1 VPRTLPPRYGSN
13 VTRLILT
20 LLLLTLSGWSATAAA
35 QIVPP
40 PLAAPV
46 VALPSPVSPAAPPL
60 PGAQSDSQALL
71 QDGAEYA
78 RQYDVSIEEAIRRL
92 RAQAASVP
100 ATDALAERFRAR
112 LAGIA
117 IEHRPAYRI
126 VVTLTGAAPVAP
138 EWIDAGG
145 MLVPVVFRTGA
156 KATRE
161 QIVWAMT
168 NHQAAIRAA
177 LPSPPS
183 MGLDPRTGELVV
195 TIGNAEPAERAAI
208 RRRIAAIA
216 GVPVRIRLIEQRDA
230 DFAPEG
236 GSRVD
241 GLNPG
246 DTRRYLC
253 TTGFNVTD
261 GARFGVSTA
270 AHCPDELRYREP
282 GGAIVPLL
290 FLGQWGWGYQDVQI
304 NLSAAPL
311 SALFFVDAARTIDRP
326 VTTQV
331 GRGSTRSGDFVC
343 HRGERTGYSCALVEL
358 TDFAPA
364 GDLCGGA
371 CLPNWVTVAGPTC
384 MGGDSGAPV
393 FSGTAAF
400 GILKGG
406 SYRRDGSCAFYFY
419 MSVDYLPV
427 GWSLVG
433 VASGGGDAGAHPL
446 SER

>member
-1 VPRTLPPRYGSN
+1 M
-13 VTRLILT
+13 
-20 LLLLTLSGWSATAAA
+20 SGWSATATA

-46 VALPSPVSPAAPPL
+46 VALPASAPPAPPPL
-60 PGAQSDSQALL
+60 PGAQTESRALL

-78 RQYDVSIEEAIRRL
+78 RQYDVPIEEAIRRL

-100 ATDALAERFRAR
+100 ATDALAERYRDR

-117 IEHRPAYRI
+117 IEHRPTYRI
-126 VVTLTGAAPVAP
+126 VVTLTGGAPVPP
-138 EWIDAGG
+138 ERIAAGG
-145 MLVPVVFRTGA
+145 MVVPVVFRTGA
-156 KATRE
+156 RATRE
-161 QIVWAMT
+161 QVVWAMT
-168 NHQAAIRAA
+168 NHQAEIRAA
-177 LPSPPS
+177 LPAPPS
-183 MGLDPRTGELVV
+183 MGLDQRSGALVV
-195 TIGNAEPAERAAI
+195 TIGTADPAEREAI
-208 RRRIAAIA
+208 RRRIEAIA
-216 GVPVRIRLIEQRDA
+216 GVPVRTRLIESRDV

-241 GLNPG
+241 GLNP
-246 DTRRYLC
+246 DDSRRYLC

-261 GARFGVSTA
+261 GARFGVTTA
-270 AHCPDELRYREP
+270 AHCPDVLRYREP
-282 GGAIVPLL
+282 GGGIVPLA

-326 VTTQV
+326 VTARI
-331 GRGSTRSGDFVC
+331 GRGSTRAGDFVC

-393 FSGTAAF
+393 FSGTAAY

-433 VASGGGDAGAHPL
+433 VAPAGADAGG
-446 SER
+446 R

>member
-1 VPRTLPPRYGSN
+1 MPRL
-13 VTRLILT
+13 LLA
-20 LLLLTLSGWSATAAA
+20 LLLTLPLWSAPATA
-35 QIVPP
+35 QIIPP

-46 VALPSPVSPAAPPL
+46 VAVSNLPPAAPPL
-60 PGAQSDSQALL
+60 PGAQTESQALL
-71 QDGAEYA
+71 QDGAAYA
-78 RQYDVSIEEAIRRL
+78 RQYDVPIEEAIRRL
-92 RAQAASVP
+92 RAQAESVA
-100 ATDALAERFRAR
+100 ATDALAVRFRDR

-126 VVTLTGAAPVAP
+126 VVTLTGGAAVPP
-138 EWIDAGG
+138 ERIVAGG
-145 MLVPVVFRTGA
+145 MVVPVVFRTGA
-156 KATRE
+156 RATRE
-161 QIVWAMT
+161 QVVWAMT

-183 MGLDPRTGELVV
+183 MGLDQRTGELVV
-195 TIGNAEPAERAAI
+195 TIGSAAPAERAAI
-208 RRRIAAIA
+208 RQRIEGLA
-216 GVPVRIRLIEQRDA
+216 GVPVRLRMIERDA

-241 GLNPG
+241 GLNP
-246 DTRRYLC
+246 DDSRRYLC

-261 GARFGVSTA
+261 GARFGVTTA
-270 AHCPDELRYREP
+270 AHCPDVLRYREP
-282 GGAIVPLL
+282 GGGIVPLD

-304 NLSAAPL
+304 NLSVAPL
-311 SALFFVDAARTIDRP
+311 PALFYVDAARTIDRP
-326 VTTQV
+326 VTAA
-331 GRGSTRSGDFVC
+331 RARAATRAGDFVC
-343 HRGERTGYSCALVEL
+343 HRGERTGYSCAEVEL

-419 MSVDYLPV
+419 MSVDYLPA

-433 VASGGGDAGAHPL
+433 VAAAGRDDGAGWVG
-446 SER
+446 